1 MLKIA
6 KERLND
12 LYAKINESMLL
23 YIPIK
28 RAGEVNYAVWGEGK
42 EVSLETL
49 KTVKSPKSAFFPQTE
64 NMMKF
69 KTEDGNLQVI
79 DVREKLSAK
88 IEERPFVMFGVKAC
102 DYKAIEVLDKVFLA
116 DPVDTY

>member
-6 KERLND
+6 KENLNA
-12 LYAKINESMLL
+12 LYAKINETMGLFL
-23 YIPIK
+23 PIK

-49 KTVKSPKSAFFPQTE
+49 KTVKSPKNAFFPQTE

-69 KTEDGNLQVI
+69 KTDGKNLEVV
-79 DVREKLSAK
+79 DLREKLSEK
-88 IEERPFVMFGVKAC
+88 I
-102 DYKAIEVLDKVFLA
+102 D
-116 DPVDTY
+116 